1 MCDQC
6 PNTNDSSHIQ
16 DAMKAGALLF
26 ELERKGYEVR
36 LASCSLDPKQ
46 FDLVLHDPESEVS
59 LEIIH
64 PMQR

>member
-1 MCDQC
+1 
-6 PNTNDSSHIQ
+6 
-16 DAMKAGALLF
+16 MKAGALLF

-46 FDLVLHDPESEVS
+46 FDIVLHDPESEVS